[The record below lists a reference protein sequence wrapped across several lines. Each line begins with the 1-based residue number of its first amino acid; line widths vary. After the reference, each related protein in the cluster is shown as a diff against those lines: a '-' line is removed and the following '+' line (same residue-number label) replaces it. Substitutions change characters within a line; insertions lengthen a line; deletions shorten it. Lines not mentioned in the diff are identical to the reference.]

1 MPVALRVR
9 TNALE
14 VAGAFGVLYRDQLP
28 FAIKEAIN
36 DTAKDAQRAQRAGMP
51 QRFTIRRKAWVE
63 RGIKIKPFAT
73 KRRLVATIA
82 VDPPGGESRA
92 DILTRHEERGFRV
105 PFKGRALAVP
115 IEARANKQDVVAK
128 RNRPKAFA
136 FREMVR
142 GTGGTRVF
150 KGQKRTF
157 MIQRPDGTGWILK
170 RTGRGKHGSLFEGTS
185 VLYVLDKSV
194 PIESRLQFVNTV
206 TDTVQVTFKGHF
218 SRSFDRAVRTAR

>member
-1 MPVALRVR
+1 MPVTIRVR
-9 TNALE
+9 TNAVE
-14 VAGAFGVLYRDQLP
+14 VAGAFGVLFRDQLP

-36 DTAKDAQRAQRAGMP
+36 HTAKDAQRAQHAGME
-51 QRFTIRRKAWVE
+51 QRFTIRRRAWVQ

-82 VDPPGGESRA
+82 VDPPGGAARA
-92 DILTRHEERGFRV
+92 DILTRHEERGFRI

-115 IEARANKQDVVAK
+115 IAARANKQDVVAK

-136 FREMVR
+136 FKQMVR
-142 GTGGTRVF
+142 GTGGTEVF

-157 MIQRPDGTGWILK
+157 MIRRADGTGWILK
-170 RTGRGKHGSLFEGTS
+170 RVGRGKHGSLFEGTS
-185 VLYVLDKSV
+185 VLYVLDTSV
-194 PIESRLQFVNTV
+194 PIAERLRFMATV
-206 TDTVQVTFKGHF
+206 TDTVHVTFNGHF